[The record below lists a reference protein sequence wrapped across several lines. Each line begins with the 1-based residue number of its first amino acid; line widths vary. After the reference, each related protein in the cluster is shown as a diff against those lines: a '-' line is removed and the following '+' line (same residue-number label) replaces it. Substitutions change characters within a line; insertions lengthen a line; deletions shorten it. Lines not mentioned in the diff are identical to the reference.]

1 MPDHPLHVHIRELS
15 EGTVRLRGKLAVK
28 DLGLESGDEL
38 IHLNHPLE
46 YDLVAERMDEAMLVQ
61 GGLKMV
67 LDCECSRCLKP
78 YPYLL
83 DLGHWA
89 CHVQLEGEECV
100 TLVGDAVDL
109 TPYILEDIVLA
120 FPQHPLCESKCTGLP
135 SSVKDAGGT
144 MSVDLSPDKKSAG
157 SIWDELD
164 KLKLR

>member
-67 LDCECSRCLKP
+67 LDCE
-78 YPYLL
+78 
-83 DLGHWA
+83 
-89 CHVQLEGEECV
+89 
-100 TLVGDAVDL
+100 
-109 TPYILEDIVLA
+109 
-120 FPQHPLCESKCTGLP
+120 
-135 SSVKDAGGT
+135 
-144 MSVDLSPDKKSAG
+144 
-157 SIWDELD
+157 
-164 KLKLR
+164 